1 MIPCDSFF
9 QSCRVPRLWW
19 LSLLV
24 RQLSLTGLMLLLL
37 PGFGLFSQSC
47 YPSAVA
53 KIAKNLADSFRSEV
67 ACG

>member
-1 MIPCDSFF
+1 
-9 QSCRVPRLWW
+9 
-19 LSLLV
+19 
-24 RQLSLTGLMLLLL
+24 MLLLL